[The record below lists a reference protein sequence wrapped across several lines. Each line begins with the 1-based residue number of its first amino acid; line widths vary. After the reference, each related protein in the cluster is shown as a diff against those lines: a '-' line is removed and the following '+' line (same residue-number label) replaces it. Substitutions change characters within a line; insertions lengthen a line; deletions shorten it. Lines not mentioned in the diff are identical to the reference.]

1 MTTFLAILNG
11 AATETDRPEL
21 SEQQQHEFMAAWGE
35 WARTHQWALLDPGAP
50 LYRKKRV
57 IDQGVEDFMDDKV
70 AYCLVEASSHD
81 EAVRI
86 FAEHPHV
93 RLLTGNSIDVL
104 ECPPPPA

>member
-1 MTTFLAILNG
+1 MSKFLAILNG
-11 AATETDRPEL
+11 AATETERPEL
-21 SEQQQHEFMAAWGE
+21 SEQQQSEFMTAGGE
-35 WARTHQWALLDPGAP
+35 WARAHQSALLDSGAP
-50 LYRKKRV
+50 LFRKKRV
-57 IDQGVEDFMDDKV
+57 SVHGVEDFTDLKV
-70 AYCLVEASSHD
+70 AYCIVEAPSHD